1 MTNTHHA
8 TCVARRGRAALL
20 RGPSG
25 SGKSDLALRFLES
38 YSDAWLIADDQV
50 ILSGEGSHVHASAPD
65 VLKGLLEV
73 RGLGIVSRA
82 VPAGAQLCPVALIV
96 DLTPGRALPRI
107 AEPRFETVHGVDLP
121 VIPLAAFEVSAP
133 QKLALA
139 LETIGL
145 GYFPGDDGRVS

>member
-8 TCVARRGRAALL
+8 TCIGRRGRAALL

-25 SGKSDLALRFLES
+25 SGKSDLALRFLET
-38 YSDAWLIADDQV
+38 YTDAWLIADDQV
-50 ILSGEGSHVHASAPD
+50 ILSDEGSQVFASAPN

-82 VPAGAQLCPVALIV
+82 APATAKLFPLALIV
-96 DLTPGRALPRI
+96 DLTPGGALPRI
-107 AEPRFETVHGVDLP
+107 AEPRFETLNGVDLP

-139 LETIGL
+139 LETIGS
-145 GYFPGDDGRVS
+145 GRFPGDDGRLS